1 MMSDL
6 VQPVGACVD
15 RKVSKG
21 KASARTV
28 AKAAPAQQ
36 SGLLF
41 HEPWWLDAVTQGH
54 FEEVRVTS
62 NDQVVGRLPFVISRK
77 MGLTT
82 LRMPPFTHL
91 LGPVVDAGEG
101 KPQTQLLKRMSI
113 VRDLLD
119 QLPKFDH
126 FKQALSA
133 STVDGL
139 AFQDRGFEITPQY
152 TFRIDC
158 RRDPQQ
164 IWQDMHFKTRQHIR
178 RAEEKFRV
186 STVEDAGRFIQFYD
200 ANVQKQG
207 LTNNIDFTP
216 FGTVLSESQMRD
228 CGEIL
233 CASWPDGTPTAMVF
247 LVWGHGTMYYLLST
261 RASDAGDNG
270 SVNLLLWVAVQRAH
284 ARGLV
289 LDLDGVS
296 SSGTARFLSR
306 FGGSLEMRLIVRR
319 SKFLYSALQ
328 TTKRRLI
335 GGRADETTAFT

>member
-1 MMSDL
+1 MSDL
-6 VQPVGACVD
+6 VKTPDACAD
-15 RKVSKG
+15 RKVPKSK
-21 KASARTV
+21 APARTA
-28 AKAAPAQQ
+28 AKPTPVQQ

-41 HEPWWLDAVTQGH
+41 HEPWWLDAVTQGR

-62 NDQVVGRLPFVISRK
+62 GDQVVGRLPFVISRK

-101 KPQTQLLKRMSI
+101 KLQTQLLKRMSI

-119 QLPKFDH
+119 QLPRFDH

-133 STVDGL
+133 SIVDGL

-164 IWQDMHFKTRQHIR
+164 IWQEMHFKTRQHIR

-186 STVEDAGRFIQFYD
+186 STVEDAGKFIKFYD
-200 ANVQKQG
+200 TNVRKQG

-284 ARGLV
+284 ERGLV

-306 FGGSLEMRLIVRR
+306 FGGNPELRLIVRR

-328 TTKRRLI
+328 TTKRRLV
-335 GGRADETTAFT
+335 GGKADATAAFT

>member
-1 MMSDL
+1 MSDL
-6 VQPVGACVD
+6 AKPPVAIVD
-15 RKVSKG
+15 RKAFSG
-21 KASARTV
+21 KPSARPA
-28 AKAAPAQQ
+28 AKPAPVQQ

-41 HEPWWLDAVTQGH
+41 HEPWWLAAVTQGR

-62 NDQVVGRLPFVISRK
+62 GEQVVGRLPFVVTRK

-91 LGPVVDAGEG
+91 LGPVVDAGQG

-113 VRDLLD
+113 VRDLID

-126 FKQALSA
+126 FKQALNA

-186 STVEDAGRFIQFYD
+186 STVEDACRFTQFYD
-200 ANVQKQG
+200 ANVRKQG
-207 LTNNIDFTP
+207 LTNNIDFAP
-216 FGTVLSESQMRD
+216 FGTVLNESQMRD

-247 LVWGHGTMYYLLST
+247 LVWGHGTMYYLLSS

-270 SVNLLLWVAVQRAH
+270 SVNLLLWTAVQRAH

>member
-6 VQPVGACVD
+6 VTAAGACAD
-15 RKVSKG
+15 RKVPKG
-21 KASARTV
+21 KAPPRTA
-28 AKAAPAQQ
+28 AKPAPVQQ

-41 HEPWWLDAVTQGH
+41 HEPWWLDVVTQGH

-62 NDQVVGRLPFVISRK
+62 GEQVVGRLPFVISRK

-113 VRDLLD
+113 VRDLID

-164 IWQDMHFKTRQHIR
+164 IWQDMHFKTRQHI
-178 RAEEKFRV
+178 
-186 STVEDAGRFIQFYD
+186 AG
-200 ANVQKQG
+200 
-207 LTNNIDFTP
+207 
-216 FGTVLSESQMRD
+216 
-228 CGEIL
+228 
-233 CASWPDGTPTAMVF
+233 
-247 LVWGHGTMYYLLST
+247 
-261 RASDAGDNG
+261 
-270 SVNLLLWVAVQRAH
+270 
-284 ARGLV
+284 
-289 LDLDGVS
+289 S
-296 SSGTARFLSR
+296 SSSTTRTCENK
-306 FGGSLEMRLIVRR
+306 GSPITSTSHR
-319 SKFLYSALQ
+319 SE
-328 TTKRRLI
+328 
-335 GGRADETTAFT
+335 GC